1 MHQKQEM
8 ASIMIA
14 QTVDSCKMSE
24 TLFSHCHMLLHTSG
38 EAYDG
43 IGGFQNIANTQ
54 DIA

>member
-1 MHQKQEM
+1 MHQKQEV

-24 TLFSHCHMLLHTSG
+24 TLFSHCHVLLRTSCD
-38 EAYDG
+38 ACDG